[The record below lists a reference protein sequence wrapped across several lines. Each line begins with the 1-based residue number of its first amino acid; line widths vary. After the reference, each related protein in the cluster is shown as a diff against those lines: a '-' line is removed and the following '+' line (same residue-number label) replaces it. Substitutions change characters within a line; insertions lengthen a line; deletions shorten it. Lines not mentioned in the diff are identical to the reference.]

1 VVGRVVAYH
10 YPSIEL
16 LEHTLLAS
24 ARVRQKRKRITPG
37 QSLMKSILLVD
48 DEPDLL
54 AAWHLILS
62 AEGYD
67 VRCAAHGAQA
77 LEAIRERLPDL
88 VITDWMMPV
97 MGGAELCRRLR
108 AQPNLAQ
115 VPILVHTSAPPP
127 VNEAHAGGNA
137 WNACLQKPVPMQ
149 IFLTTVGR
157 LCAGTG

>member
-1 VVGRVVAYH
+1 M
-10 YPSIEL
+10 
-16 LEHTLLAS
+16 
-24 ARVRQKRKRITPG
+24 PG
-37 QSLMKSILLVD
+37 QSHMKSILLVD

-67 VRCAAHGAQA
+67 VRCAAKGAQA
-77 LEAIRERLPDL
+77 LEAIRECLPDL